1 MPEYT
6 SPKEKFKTFYDD
18 TLDSIIFSLKS
29 RFNQE
34 GYQIV
39 MNMENLLFKSAMGK
53 DCKEEFKIVTD
64 YYGNDFDPDL
74 LAAQLL
80 TFRAQYKE
88 INGDMIT
95 TLDEIIEF
103 MSKPGHTGLLSEI
116 STLLKLILVLPAT
129 NAQSERV
136 FSALKR
142 IKTYLR
148 NTMGQDRLN
157 SIMLLNIH
165 FEEAEKLSLAAV
177 ANKFASKF
185 PKRRNDF
192 GDQKF
197 V

>member
-18 TLDSIIFSLKS
+18 TLDSIIFSLKI

-148 NTMGQDRLN
+148 NTG
-157 SIMLLNIH
+157 
-165 FEEAEKLSLAAV
+165 
-177 ANKFASKF
+177 
-185 PKRRNDF
+185 P
-192 GDQKF
+192 G
-197 V
+197 